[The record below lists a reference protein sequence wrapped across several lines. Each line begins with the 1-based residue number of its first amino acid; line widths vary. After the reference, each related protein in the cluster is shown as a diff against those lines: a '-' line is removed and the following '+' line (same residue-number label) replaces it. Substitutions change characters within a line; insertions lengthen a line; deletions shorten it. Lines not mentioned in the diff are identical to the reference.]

1 MQYTLK
7 KAHPQTRLDEAIQ
20 GNNIGLTRSSW
31 NLSADSNASFAP
43 LQASVPGYPHS
54 VLFAAG
60 LVGDPLYR
68 FNETAQR
75 WVSESTWRYSRTFE
89 IPACL
94 LGSMQDPSGGNSSGN
109 SSSSSSSQGELA
121 YPSITLMLQGVDTV
135 ADVLLNGRLLA
146 SLGSFHRRF
155 FIPVG
160 SLLRTGRNTLEI
172 VLHPIV
178 PIAQQAH
185 DTFPYEV
192 PANQAIGAY
201 PHYNFVRKPASD
213 FGWDWGPAFAIA
225 GVQGDVSLLAHS
237 VGVLTGLHIQQFH
250 SPDSNIQLVVEAE
263 ILVPSAGSKGLL
275 QIQIPELGLQQT
287 GIITFPT
294 NGQSYSSVEFPITQ
308 PVELWWPVGYGGQT
322 LYTVQATYTPLDPTT
337 TNNHNNGNAA
347 PTCSCLYGICSAVPG
362 GGANGSESAGLYA
375 LDVVLKADERV
386 VDSRDMKVGIR
397 TITIDTSA
405 DAEEP
410 GASFFRFVLNGV
422 PIFARGVCWVPA
434 SSFVGAVDEPHYR
447 HLLQMAADANMNMIR
462 IWAGPAGLM
471 VWHEFLF
478 ACAPYPNMPS
488 LLKQI
493 DLEVAQQV
501 RRLASHPS
509 VALWGGGNEIE
520 ASLTWPGP
528 TLAAAQ
534 NNTALYVVDLD
545 RLFVQRMGSQ
555 LARLDPARNYVSAS
569 PSNGVF
575 PTNPLLDG
583 SMGPTKRWGDPQ
595 DPSFGDV
602 HFYNYVDDCFDPEMY
617 PAAKFVSE
625 FGYQSPP
632 SFAALKNYSLPEDWA
647 PFTPLMAQRQRHP
660 DGDAQLLSQLSK
672 HFPMPAAW
680 TDSDPGAQL
689 QLFHRWV
696 YLTQLQQ
703 ALAYTSGISRWR
715 RLRGD
720 ASALTMGVL
729 YWQLNDIW
737 PGYSWS
743 SLDYGLNWKPLHHAI
758 TRLYAPVII
767 SALLVGNGTVLEVH
781 VISDLHNTSVPAT
794 ITLSLT
800 PTGNATRQPSS
811 CPPASLTPTPPPNL
825 PPTPLPLT
833 PSDLVMEE
841 TMVVQSLRS
850 RHPNSRAG
858 LHSAG
863 SSTIRNAGDSGGG
876 GATPGGGVSEDGGG
890 GGGSSGGGSS
900 GGGGGG
906 SVCLM
911 SVRHEVAALSS
922 VRVLSLPVDQLLAG
936 SGCVLNGSCYITATL
951 LLHPPAAA
959 APAPTPTRSSPVAPD
974 VTTPSAASS
983 SGGAAADAAVDALAS
998 GATTQPVC
1006 SSPSMAGWVRALRLD
1021 PAGSCVPAGGGGVC
1035 GAGSGNGGG
1044 GGGRGGGVGGVVR
1057 ISESHVFLSEFK
1069 DMGLVNP
1076 GLKATGFALSDDRK
1090 RVSFKVST
1098 RGAALF
1104 VQMESGLLG
1113 RFSDNGLVLAPC
1125 SSNTVTFI
1133 AKYPMTSTAD
1143 FSASLT
1149 LHSLVE

>member
-1 MQYTLK
+1 MSGHGARVQ
-7 KAHPQTRLDEAIQ
+7 RLCELGFIFAVAITACRAASYNLSGGDLHQ
-20 GNNIGLTRSSW
+20 PESNETAYKNTSACASGAAIISIPLSGSAW
-31 NLSADSNASFAP
+31 KLSADSNASFSP

-94 LGSMQDPSGGNSSGN
+94 LGSVQDLNGGNSSDSSGN
-109 SSSSSSSQGELA
+109 SSSGYNSSSGSIGSQGELA

-135 ADVLLNGRLLA
+135 ADVFLNGRLLA
-146 SLGSFHRRF
+146 SLESFHRRF

-160 SLLRTGRNTLEI
+160 SLLKTGRNTLEI

-192 PANQAIGAY
+192 PANQMSRWR
-201 PHYNFVRKPASD
+201 PSVSCHYNFAMPVT

-308 PVELWWPVGYGGQT
+308 PVDLWWPVGYGGQP

-337 TNNHNNGNAA
+337 TSTNGDSAA
-347 PTCSCLYGICSAVPG
+347 TCNCLYGICSAVPG
-362 GGANGSESAGLYA
+362 AGVNGSESDAVTACGA
-375 LDVVLKADERV
+375 T
-386 VDSRDMKVGIR
+386 
-397 TITIDTSA
+397 TIS
-405 DAEEP
+405 
-410 GASFFRFVLNGV
+410 
-422 PIFARGVCWVPA
+422 

-462 IWAGPAGLM
+462 IW
-471 VWHEFLF
+471 
-478 ACAPYPNMPS
+478 
-488 LLKQI
+488 
-493 DLEVAQQV
+493 
-501 RRLASHPS
+501 R
-509 VALWGGGNEIE
+509 
-520 ASLTWPGP
+520 PGP

-647 PFTPLMAQRQRHP
+647 PLHAVDGTKRHP